1 MAKNKSDT
9 SITDTAA
16 NKFLKDAG
24 DRATLWCEK
33 VTGLH
38 LLKTKTG
45 GSWRYRYTD
54 PTGKRKT
61 ATVGRYPSMK
71 PQQAAEKAMAWRN
84 DDVDVLAEK
93 EKRKRQAHAEQQRAE
108 HRTMQAYL
116 DGPYTRYQDR
126 RRAGEATLAI
136 LKSNFENLLDRDMA
150 SLTRADIQAWQ
161 SEKEKKGRAHSTLK
175 RAYGALRTML
185 RQAIV
190 DGVLEDNPLEH
201 VSLEKPVE
209 DERSGDLRAKREA
222 TRRMLTQAE
231 LKAFHTGLDA
241 FAEEIRQGRRNS
253 RKHGKPHLPDLDN
266 VAFPHWFIP
275 FAKLS
280 LYTGLRPGD
289 LFSLTWTNELNPTFG
304 RLTKTPEKTK
314 HHGEDKAARVE
325 MDLPPQALEVV
336 KAWWSQN
343 GKPDSGLVFPS
354 PVTGRRMDKNAHDKP
369 WRRVKKVAGLPND
382 LTLYALRHHFIS
394 SLVQA
399 GVPLFAVARLA
410 GHKSVTMIENHYGH
424 QCPDAAKDIMKN
436 YGESVSGERVAV

>member
-1 MAKNKSDT
+1 MAKLDT
-9 SITDTAA
+9 SITDKTADS
-16 NKFLKDAG
+16 FLKSAG

-33 VTGLH
+33 ISGLH

-54 PTGKRKT
+54 LTGKRKT
-61 ATVGRYPSMK
+61 ATVGRYPAMK
-71 PQQAAEKAMAWRN
+71 PQQAAEKARDWRN

-93 EKRKRQAHAEQQRAE
+93 EKAKAQALADQQRAE
-108 HRTMQAYL
+108 HRTLKAYL
-116 DGPYTRYQDR
+116 DGPYTRYQAR
-126 RRAGEATLAI
+126 RRSGDATLAI
-136 LKSNFENLLDRDMA
+136 LRSNFEDLLDRDMA
-150 SLTRADIQAWQ
+150 TLTRADISAWQ

-185 RQAIV
+185 KQAIV
-190 DGVLEDNPLEH
+190 DGILDENPLQY
-201 VSLEKPVE
+201 VSLEKPL
-209 DERSGDLRAKREA
+209 DNERSAELRKRREE
-222 TRRMLTQAE
+222 TRRLLTKDE
-231 LKAFHTGLDA
+231 LAAFHSGLDA

-289 LFSLTWTNELNPTFG
+289 LFSLTWNNELNPTFG

-314 HHGEDKAARVE
+314 HHGDDKAARVE

-336 KAWWSQN
+336 KAWWTQN
-343 GKPDSGLVFPS
+343 GKPESGLVFPS
-354 PVTGRRMDKNAHDKP
+354 PVTGKRMDKNAHDKP
-369 WRRVKKVAGLPND
+369 WRRVKKVAGLPAD

-394 SLVQA
+394 SLVAA
-399 GVPLFAVARLA
+399 GVPLFAVAKLA
-410 GHKSVTMIENHYGH
+410 GHKSVAMIENHYGH
-424 QCPDAAKDIMKN
+424 LCPDAAKDILRQ
-436 YGESVSGERVAV
+436 YGASVAEQGRATA

>member
-1 MAKNKSDT
+1 MAKLDT
-9 SITDTAA
+9 SISDNAA
-16 NKFLKDAG
+16 DKFLKSAD

-33 VTGLH
+33 ISGLH

-61 ATVGRYPSMK
+61 ATVGRYPAMK
-71 PQQAAEKAMAWRN
+71 PQQAAEKARGWRN

-93 EKRKRQAHAEQQRAE
+93 ERAKAQAIADQQRAQ
-108 HRTMQAYL
+108 HRTLKAYL
-116 DGPYTRYQDR
+116 DGPYTRYQAR
-126 RRAGEATLAI
+126 RRSGDATLAI
-136 LKSNFENLLDRDMA
+136 LRSNFEDLLDRDMTT
-150 SLTRADIQAWQ
+150 LTRADIEAWQ
-161 SEKEKKGRAHSTLK
+161 SDKEKKGRAHSTLK

-185 RQAIV
+185 KQAIV
-190 DGVLEDNPLEH
+190 DGVLDENPLQY
-201 VSLEKPVE
+201 VSLEKPL
-209 DERSGDLRAKREA
+209 DNERSAELRKRREE
-222 TRRMLTQAE
+222 TRRLLTKDE
-231 LKAFHTGLDA
+231 LAAFHSGLDA

-289 LFSLTWTNELNPTFG
+289 LFSLTWNNELNPTFG

-314 HHGEDKAARVE
+314 HHGDDKAARVE
-325 MDLPPQALEVV
+325 MDLPPPALEVV

-343 GKPDSGLVFPS
+343 GKPESGLVFPS
-354 PVTGRRMDKNAHDKP
+354 PVTGKRMDKNAHDKP
-369 WRRVKKVAGLPND
+369 WRRVKKVAGLPAD

-394 SLVQA
+394 SLVAA
-399 GVPLFAVARLA
+399 GVPLFAVAKLA
-410 GHKSVTMIENHYGH
+410 GHKSVAMIENHYGH
-424 QCPDAAKDIMKN
+424 LCPDAAKDILRQ
-436 YGESVSGERVAV
+436 YGASVSEQGRAAV

>member
-1 MAKNKSDT
+1 MAKAKLDT
-9 SITDTAA
+9 SITDAAA
-16 NKFLKDAG
+16 NRFLKDSQ
-24 DRATLWCEK
+24 DRGTLWCEK

-54 PTGKRKT
+54 PTGKRRT

-71 PQQAAEKAMAWRN
+71 PQQAAEKAMGWRN
-84 DDVDVLAEK
+84 DDADVLAEK
-93 EKRKRQAHAEQQRAE
+93 EQKKAQAVADKQRAE
-108 HRTMQAYL
+108 HRTLRAYL
-116 DGPYTRYQDR
+116 DGPYTRYQER
-126 RRAGEATLAI
+126 RRAGDATLAI
-136 LKSNFENLLDRDMA
+136 LRSNFEDFLDRDIA
-150 SLTRADIQAWQ
+150 TLSRADVQAWQ
-161 SEKEKKGRAHSTLK
+161 AAKEKKGRAHSTLT
-175 RAYGALRTML
+175 RAYGALRTAL

-190 DGVLEDNPLEH
+190 DGVLESNPLEH
-201 VSLEKPVE
+201 VSLEKPL
-209 DERSGDLRAKREA
+209 DSERSAELRKRREE
-222 TRRMLTQAE
+222 TRRLLTKDE
-231 LKAFHTGLDA
+231 LAAFHSGLDA

-253 RKHGKPHLPDLDN
+253 RKHGKPHLPDLDS

-289 LFSLTWTNELNPTFG
+289 LYTLTWSNELNPTFG

-336 KAWWSQN
+336 KAWWEQN

-354 PVTGRRMDKNAHDKP
+354 PVTGKRMDKNAHDKP
-369 WRRVKKVAGLPND
+369 WRRVKKVAGLPEG

-394 SLVQA
+394 SLVAA
-399 GVPLFAVARLA
+399 GVPLFAVAKLA

-424 QCPDAAKDIMKN
+424 LCPDAAKDILRQ
-436 YGESVSGERVAV
+436 YGASVSEKREAV

>member
-1 MAKNKSDT
+1 MAKLDT
-9 SITDTAA
+9 SISDNAA
-16 NKFLKDAG
+16 DKFLKSAD

-33 VTGLH
+33 ISGLH

-61 ATVGRYPSMK
+61 ATVGRYPAMK
-71 PQQAAEKAMAWRN
+71 PQQAAEKARGWRN

-93 EKRKRQAHAEQQRAE
+93 ERAKAQAIADQQRAQ
-108 HRTMQAYL
+108 HRTLKAYL
-116 DGPYTRYQDR
+116 DGPYTRYQAR
-126 RRAGEATLAI
+126 RRSGDATLAI
-136 LKSNFENLLDRDMA
+136 LLSNFEDLLDRDMTT
-150 SLTRADIQAWQ
+150 LTRADIEAWQ
-161 SEKEKKGRAHSTLK
+161 SDKEKKGRAHSTLK

-185 RQAIV
+185 KQAIV
-190 DGVLEDNPLEH
+190 DGVLDETPLQY
-201 VSLEKPVE
+201 VSLEKPL
-209 DERSGDLRAKREA
+209 DNERSAELRKRREE
-222 TRRMLTQAE
+222 TRRLLTKDE
-231 LKAFHTGLDA
+231 LAAFHSGLDA

-289 LFSLTWTNELNPTFG
+289 LFSLTWNNELNPTFG

-314 HHGEDKAARVE
+314 HHGDDKAARVE
-325 MDLPPQALEVV
+325 MDLPPPALEVV

-343 GKPDSGLVFPS
+343 GKPESGLVFPS
-354 PVTGRRMDKNAHDKP
+354 PVTGKRMDKNAHDKP
-369 WRRVKKVAGLPND
+369 WRRVKKVAGLPAD

-394 SLVQA
+394 SLVAA
-399 GVPLFAVARLA
+399 GVPLFAVAKLA
-410 GHKSVTMIENHYGH
+410 GHKSVAMIENHYGH
-424 QCPDAAKDIMKN
+424 LCPDAAKDILRQ
-436 YGESVSGERVAV
+436 YGASVSEQGRAAV

>member
-1 MAKNKSDT
+1 MAKLDT
-9 SITDTAA
+9 SISDNAA
-16 NKFLKDAG
+16 DKFLKSAD

-33 VTGLH
+33 ISGLH

-61 ATVGRYPSMK
+61 ATVGRYPAMK
-71 PQQAAEKAMAWRN
+71 PQQAAEKARGWRN

-93 EKRKRQAHAEQQRAE
+93 ERAKAQAIADQQRAQ
-108 HRTMQAYL
+108 HRTLKAYL
-116 DGPYTRYQDR
+116 DGPYTRYQAR
-126 RRAGEATLAI
+126 RRSGDATLAI
-136 LKSNFENLLDRDMA
+136 LRSNFEDLLDRDMTT
-150 SLTRADIQAWQ
+150 LTRADIEAWQ
-161 SEKEKKGRAHSTLK
+161 SDKEKKGRAHSTLK

-185 RQAIV
+185 KQAIV
-190 DGVLEDNPLEH
+190 DGVLDENPLQY
-201 VSLEKPVE
+201 VSLDKPL
-209 DERSGDLRAKREA
+209 DNERSAELRKRREE
-222 TRRMLTQAE
+222 TRRLLTKDE
-231 LKAFHTGLDA
+231 LAAFHSGLDA

-289 LFSLTWTNELNPTFG
+289 LFSLTWNNELNPTFG

-314 HHGEDKAARVE
+314 HHGDDKAARVE
-325 MDLPPQALEVV
+325 MDLPPPALEVV

-343 GKPDSGLVFPS
+343 GKPESGLVFPS
-354 PVTGRRMDKNAHDKP
+354 PVTGKRMDKNAHDKP
-369 WRRVKKVAGLPND
+369 WRRVKKVAGLPAD

-394 SLVQA
+394 SLVAA
-399 GVPLFAVARLA
+399 GVPLFAVAKLA
-410 GHKSVTMIENHYGH
+410 GHKSVAMIENHYGH
-424 QCPDAAKDIMKN
+424 LCPDAAKDILRQ
-436 YGESVSGERVAV
+436 YGASVSEQGRAAV